1 MYKFTKDC
9 MLNIEE
15 IDNEHR
21 RLFQMINEAVA
32 MIEQSDD
39 VTHIANSLISNL
51 KEYASTHFAH
61 EEAYMESIHD
71 PELPLQK
78 KEHKAFTEKVNQ
90 FAIDTSSP
98 GAARSSLGEF
108 ITFLVRWL
116 YRHILSSDMII
127 GKMPPAVDTSN
138 DNFAFNEISK
148 IDVKTA
154 SGTTV
159 TKTGIIGVIFD
170 RDALGVN
177 NIARKTTSHYN
188 ANGDFMNFWHKSDAG
203 YFNDYDENFV
213 VFFVA

>member
-90 FAIDTSSP
+90 FAVDTSSP
-98 GAARSSLGEF
+98 SAARSSLGEF

-116 YRHILSSDMII
+116 YRHILSSDMMI
-127 GKMPPAVDTSN
+127 GK
-138 DNFAFNEISK
+138 
-148 IDVKTA
+148 DVA
-154 SGTTV
+154 C
-159 TKTGIIGVIFD
+159 
-170 RDALGVN
+170 R
-177 NIARKTTSHYN
+177 
-188 ANGDFMNFWHKSDAG
+188 G
-203 YFNDYDENFV
+203 YI
-213 VFFVA
+213 